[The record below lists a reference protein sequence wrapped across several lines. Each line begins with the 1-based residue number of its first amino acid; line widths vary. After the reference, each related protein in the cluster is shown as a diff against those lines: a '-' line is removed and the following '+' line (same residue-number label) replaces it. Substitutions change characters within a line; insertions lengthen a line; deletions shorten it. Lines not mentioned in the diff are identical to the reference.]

1 MTIESSAAGNGVFTC
16 SFAFIYRKKL
26 EVKNERNTVQQRHKC
41 DTEFFNLFFYSTD
54 VYTQIGLKV
63 RTNRDL

>member
-1 MTIESSAAGNGVFTC
+1 MTIESSAAGNGVFTS

-26 EVKNERNTVQQRHKC
+26 EVKNGRNTVQQRHKC
-41 DTEFFNLFFYSTD
+41 DMEFLNLFYTRD

-63 RTNRDL
+63 TTNGDL